1 MYSKFV
7 FSIREGQAKWEGGK
21 KQMFKRTQ
29 LIIRNRQLQKE
40 NMELYRENK
49 ENREDIENLELQTL
63 HCKLLVEHIILQLN
77 KLEMIDRSGNT
88 EERKRQE
95 RNIIYNELRQRNMS
109 IKEELSSK
117 LGSGR

>member
-1 MYSKFV
+1 
-7 FSIREGQAKWEGGK
+7 
-21 KQMFKRTQ
+21 MFKRTQ

-40 NMELYRENK
+40 NMEPYRENK
-49 ENREDIENLELQTL
+49 ENREGIEELELQKL
-63 HCKLLVEHIILQLN
+63 HCKLLAEDTIR
-77 KLEMIDRSGNT
+77 KLLELETIDRSGNT

-95 RNIIYNELRQRNMS
+95 RNVIYNELRQRNMS

>member
-1 MYSKFV
+1 
-7 FSIREGQAKWEGGK
+7 
-21 KQMFKRTQ
+21 MFKRTQ

-49 ENREDIENLELQTL
+49 ANREDIEDLKLQKI
-63 HCKLLVEHIILQLN
+63 HAKLLAEHAITQLN
-77 KLEMIDRSGNT
+77 KLEVIDRSGNT
-88 EERKRQE
+88 EERKKQE
-95 RNIIYNELRQRNMS
+95 RNAIYNDLRKRNMS

>member
-1 MYSKFV
+1 MER
-7 FSIREGQAKWEGGK
+7 REKE
-21 KQMFKRTQ
+21 MFKRLK
-29 LIIRNRQLQKE
+29 LIREKCELKGENRA
-40 NMELYRENK
+40 LYEENK
-49 ENREDIENLELQTL
+49 ANREDIEDLELQKL